1 MDTKGKMMITCK
13 EATFLISKKQ
23 QDKLN
28 WFERLQLNLHL
39 MMCKYC
45 RRFAEQVSFITKAI
59 ASLKKKVMNQSAGV
73 SLSDEKKQLIKKKLL
88 EQKK

>member
-28 WFERLQLNLHL
+28 TIEKMQLKMHL
-39 MMCKYC
+39 LMCKYC
-45 RRFAEQVSFITKAI
+45 RRFSIQVNFMTRAI
-59 ASLKKKVMNQSAGV
+59 QRLKDKVEERGV
-73 SLSDEKKQLIKKKLL
+73 KIHLSE
-88 EQKK
+88 EQKQQIKRKISEVNK

>member
-23 QDKLN
+23 QDRLN
-28 WFERLQLNLHL
+28 FFEKMQLRLHL

-45 RRFAEQVSFITKAI
+45 RRFSIQVNFMTKAI
-59 ASLKKKVMNQSAGV
+59 QRMKNKVEERGV
-73 SLSDEKKQLIKKKLL
+73 EIKLNE
-88 EQKK
+88 EQKKRLRRKITEAEK